1 MSDPME
7 FYPSASLSTSR
18 RSTRSSSKRS
28 YFSSHRRS
36 VSPDRPREHRR
47 RRSPSPA
54 PGPPL
59 PPGYMPP
66 SSSSDMRAY
75 DPYYDVPRKRARTK
89 DHPPP
94 PSPEP
99 KPTHMLD
106 IYHPSVLGSKVMVR
120 TLPDIKDT
128 PLNLRVSPHP
138 EIPQAIFDTLA
149 ENKRARLVQYY
160 MSNVRDPDVDH
171 VIWTSVS
178 VRALNP
184 KDRVEAF
191 YFGAYACCW
200 EKPVDRRGLAA
211 AFQGVAK
218 TNIFAEYSAALAALQ
233 ACPPG
238 DSVLIK
244 TSSGPIA
251 HGLLKGTFPS
261 DSNGPQP
268 PHVNIRDA
276 FMNLVEKRRGRV
288 YIRVVPS
295 KSMIPV
301 GAKVVRMAEKARR
314 DYEASVLPESELPIN
329 ALAKR
334 QSPPAPTPSHMQ
346 DTIDRGAHHHHHHH
360 HASTTTTT
368 TTTTATTSMD
378 RSRVL
383 SPPQQL
389 LISPTIPQQGQ
400 HYRWNDSG
408 VDNYRPSSPRTRSPV
423 ENHRSRLDPSTSPVR
438 ARDPR
443 IRRMEEN
450 MQMQQQQQRMEY
462 HHPSHHQAPLTKTN
476 RSSSSGGG
484 GGDSSPREQQQR
496 QRQRPLYND
505 AFSMSDNVDTS
516 SSSNNPSQMAR
527 KLDAPLGAAN
537 PADSDDDDE
546 IFYDAKDYLDD
557 YDGGDEDLEDGK
569 DVSPPRR
576 MAQVA
581 IAAKGSISA
590 WVNTMFDKYHIQ

>member
-7 FYPSASLSTSR
+7 FYPSASSSTSR

-28 YFSSHRRS
+28 YSSSHRRS
-36 VSPDRPREHRR
+36 VSPDRSWDHRR
-47 RRSPSPA
+47 RRSPSPQ
-54 PGPPL
+54 PHPP
-59 PPGYMPP
+59 PPPPSYMP

-89 DHPPP
+89 DYPP

-120 TLPDIKDT
+120 TLPDIKGT
-128 PLNLRVSPHP
+128 QLNTRVSPHP
-138 EIPQAIFDTLA
+138 EISQAIFETLA

-184 KDRVEAF
+184 KDKVEAF

-251 HGLLKGTFPS
+251 HGLLKGTFPQS
-261 DSNGPQP
+261 DSNGPRP

-276 FMNLVEKRRGRV
+276 FMQLVEQRRGRV

-314 DYEASVLPESELPIN
+314 DYEASVLPESELPLN
-329 ALAKR
+329 AMAKR
-334 QSPPAPTPSHMQ
+334 QSPPAPTPSHIQ
-346 DTIDRGAHHHHHHH
+346 DTIHRGAHQHH
-360 HASTTTTT
+360 HASTTSITTT
-368 TTTTATTSMD
+368 AATTTATMD
-378 RSRVL
+378 RSRVR
-383 SPPQQL
+383 SPPPPPPSQQPL
-389 LISPTIPQQGQ
+389 TSPTMPQ
-400 HYRWNDSG
+400 HYRWND
-408 VDNYRPSSPRTRSPV
+408 VDNYRPSSPQARSPV
-423 ENHRSRLDPSTSPVR
+423 ESHRSRLDHSTSPVR

-450 MQMQQQQQRMEY
+450 MQMQQQQQQQRMEY
-462 HHPSHHQAPLTKTN
+462 HYHHHHHPPRIPMAAA
-476 RSSSSGGG
+476 SSANLGGSG
-484 GGDSSPREQQQR
+484 GGDSSLREQR
-496 QRQRPLYND
+496 QRRPLYND
-505 AFSMSDNVDTS
+505 AFSMSDNVDNTS
-516 SSSNNPSQMAR
+516 SSSSSSGGTNNRSQMAR
-527 KLDAPLGAAN
+527 KLDVT
-537 PADSDDDDE
+537 ADSDDDEDE
-546 IFYDAKDYLDD
+546 VFYDAKDYLED
-557 YDGGDEDLEDGK
+557 YDDEALEDGK

-576 MAQVA
+576 MAQAA